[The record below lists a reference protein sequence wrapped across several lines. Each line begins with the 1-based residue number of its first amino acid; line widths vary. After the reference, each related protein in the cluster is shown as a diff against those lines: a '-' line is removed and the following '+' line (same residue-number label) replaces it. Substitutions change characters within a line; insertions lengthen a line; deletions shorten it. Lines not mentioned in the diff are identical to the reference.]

1 MWVRDTVPGSSVRG
15 KEPVLLTTI
24 VVKIEEIYV
33 PTQLRKQLD
42 LQKVEA
48 VAEKIMEEAE
58 ERPIQVRRG
67 KGRYVLVKGVHRL
80 EASKALGEETI
91 QAYIVRARQH

>member
-1 MWVRDTVPGSSVRG
+1 M
-15 KEPVLLTTI
+15 LTTI

-33 PTQLRKQLD
+33 PTQLRKHLD

-48 VAEKIMEEAE
+48 LAEKIMEEAQ

-80 EASKALGEETI
+80 EACKALGEETI
-91 QAYIVRARQH
+91 QSYIVRARQH